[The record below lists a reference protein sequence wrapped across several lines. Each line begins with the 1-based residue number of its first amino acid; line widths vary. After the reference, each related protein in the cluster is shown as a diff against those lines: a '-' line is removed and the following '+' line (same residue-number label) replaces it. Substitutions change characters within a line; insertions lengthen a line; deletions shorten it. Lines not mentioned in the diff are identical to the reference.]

1 MNKALIISGGGSKG
15 AFAVGVIKDLAATYR
30 LVFDTVIGT
39 STGALIAPLAAMNEL
54 DALEALYTG
63 VTTSDLLEEHD
74 LGASIWNGTSIYT
87 ANGLGARVRQ
97 IYTDAFYSRLTA
109 ARKKIY
115 LTTTC
120 LQTQELVVYTTDPNP
135 VATGSYYRIKKIQNA
150 EHFRRAV
157 MASASQPVFMPP
169 VRIDKDMPGVANPGY
184 QYVDGG
190 TREYAGIGI
199 ALEAG
204 ADELFAILLSARNNA
219 PDPDTY
225 KDLLAVLM
233 QTIAVFIIDVADNDL
248 FAPRQY
254 IGFVN
259 YLNQVKAA
267 MKADGISEAALARY
281 FSSTQPD
288 YQNLTDRS
296 SIKLHVI
303 QPDTALDGGP
313 GGLVFEPEKMKH
325 MVQQGKIALQ
335 YYVARL
341 KPGETDWA

>member
-15 AFAVGVIKDLAATYR
+15 AFAVGVVKDLAVTYR
-30 LVFDTVIGT
+30 LVFDTVVGT

-54 DALEALYTG
+54 DVLESLYTN
-63 VTTSDLLEEHD
+63 VTTGDLLEEHN

-97 IYTDAFYSRLTA
+97 IYTDAFYSRLIA

-120 LQTQELVVYTTDPNP
+120 LQTQELVVYTTDPHP
-135 VATGSYYRIKKIQNA
+135 AAIGSYYRIRKIQNA

-169 VRIDKDMPGVANPGY
+169 VRIDKDMPGAANPGY

-199 ALEAG
+199 ALETG
-204 ADELFAILLSARNNA
+204 ADELFSILLSARSSS
-219 PDPDTY
+219 PDPGTY
-225 KDLLAVLM
+225 NDLLSVLM
-233 QTIAVFIIDVADNDL
+233 QTIAVFITDVADNDL

-254 IGFVN
+254 IRFVN
-259 YLNQVKAA
+259 YINQVKAA
-267 MKADGISEAALARY
+267 MKADGISAAALERY
-281 FSSTQPD
+281 FGSTHPGF
-288 YQNLTDRS
+288 QNPADGA

-303 QPDTALDGGP
+303 QPDNALDGGP

-325 MVQQGKIALQ
+325 MVQQGRIALQ
-335 YYVARL
+335 SYVAHL

>member
-15 AFAVGVIKDLAATYR
+15 AFAVGVIKDLATTYR
-30 LVFDTVIGT
+30 LVFDTIVGT
-39 STGALIAPLAAMNEL
+39 STGALIAPLAAMGEL
-54 DALEALYTG
+54 DALEALYTS
-63 VTTSDLLEEHD
+63 VITSDLLEEHD

-97 IYTDAFYSRLTA
+97 IYTDAFYDRVIA

-120 LQTQELVVYTTDPNP
+120 LQSQELVVYTTDPHP
-135 VATGSYYRIKKIQNA
+135 VAAGSYYRIEKIQQA
-150 EHFRRAV
+150 EQFRRAV

-169 VRIDKDMPGVANPGY
+169 VRIHKDMPGAQNPGY

-204 ADELFAILLSARNNA
+204 ADELFTILLSARNSS
-219 PDPDTY
+219 PDQQTY
-225 KDLLAVLM
+225 KDLLSILM
-233 QTIAVFIIDVADNDL
+233 QTVSVFITDVADNDL

-254 IGFVN
+254 IRFVN
-259 YLNQVKAA
+259 YISQVKGT
-267 MKADGISEAALARY
+267 MKADGISDAALERY
-281 FSSTQPD
+281 FGSTLPD
-288 YQNLTDRS
+288 HQNPGNRS
-296 SIKLHVI
+296 PIKLHVI
-303 QPDTALDGGP
+303 QPETALDGGP
-313 GGLVFEPEKMKH
+313 GGLVFEPDKMQQ
-325 MVQQGKIALQ
+325 MVLQGKLALQ
-335 YYVARL
+335 NYVAHL